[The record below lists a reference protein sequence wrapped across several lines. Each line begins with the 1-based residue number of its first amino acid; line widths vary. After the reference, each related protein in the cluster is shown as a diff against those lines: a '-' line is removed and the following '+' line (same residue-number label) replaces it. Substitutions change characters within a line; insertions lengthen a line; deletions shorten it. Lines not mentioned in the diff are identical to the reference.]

1 MKTIKTFV
9 LIYSLLLLATAC
21 KKEENKEFTD
31 SPIIESYLEPGNY
44 FTVKVNRQLPFS
56 SNVNYS
62 PDDINKLQ
70 LSVSYDHATHVLI
83 PIDSGK
89 YIDSTT
95 IVKEGTGYDLTFA
108 YNSKNVS
115 AYTYIPS
122 KPQNFTQSVTE
133 ISLTKIDGTTKPPFN
148 DIPDPIQL
156 TWKNTDGSNYLIL
169 VENMEA
175 TLEPIRDFGTNTPP
189 KNRFKKLPVNTGTQ
203 ELNAREFQYFGK
215 HRIILYHV
223 LADYAALYNQ
233 NSTSSQNLTNP
244 STTIVNGYGIFT
256 GLNSDTLYVNVKKK

>member
-1 MKTIKTFV
+1 MKTIKALT
-9 LIYSLLLLATAC
+9 LLFFLLQLATGC

-44 FTVKVNRQLPFS
+44 FTVKVTRQLPFS
-56 SNVNYS
+56 SDVKYS
-62 PDDINKLQ
+62 ADDINKLQ
-70 LSVSYDHATHVLI
+70 LQVSYNNSTHVLM

-89 YIDSTT
+89 YVDSST
-95 IVKEGTGYDLTFA
+95 IVSENSSYNLSFS

-122 KPQNFTQSVTE
+122 KPKGFVASVAE
-133 ISLTKIDGTTKPPFN
+133 ISLYKVDATTKPPFN
-148 DIPDPIQL
+148 DMPDPIKL
-156 TWKNTDGSNYLIL
+156 TWTNTDGSDYLIL
-169 VENMEA
+169 VENMET

-189 KNRFKKLPVNTGTQ
+189 KNRFKKMPVNTATEQ
-203 ELNAREFQYFGK
+203 LNAREFQYFGK

-244 STTIVNGYGIFT
+244 STSIVNGYGIFT
-256 GLNSDTLYVNVKKK
+256 GLNSDTLFVNVKKK